1 VTIALQAATLSPW
14 LSGLQTEERPVR
26 GSALAPNPDSTELQ
40 LTKPVRT
47 RMTTAQA
54 ANQIERAWERVF
66 GEPAPERAVALLT
79 AQWAHETGGGASM
92 YNYNFGGIKGA
103 GPTGLAVSQRTR
115 EGWGDTE
122 RQIVDRFRAYQ
133 TPEEGAEDYVRL
145 LAQRYAGAVDAA
157 RSGDASGFV
166 HALKSRGY
174 FTGDESAYLSS
185 VTQIANETLAVR
197 SNEPAAFEPF
207 PTLPREPA
215 GAASDAIPHVWKRQ
229 GALDSGSEMTLAR
242 LLRVTDEL
250 SRAALRIS
258 VDSDRGERR
267 HG

>member
-1 VTIALQAATLSPW
+1 MTIALQAATLSPW
-14 LSGLQTEERPVR
+14 LSGLQTDAGGR
-26 GSALAPNPDSTELQ
+26 SALARTASAAELQ

-54 ANQIERAWERVF
+54 AQHIERAWERVF

-92 YNYNFGGIKGA
+92 YNYNFGGIKGT
-103 GPTGLAVSQRTR
+103 GPGGLSVSQRTT
-115 EGWGDTE
+115 EGWGETE
-122 RQIVDRFRAYQ
+122 RRIVDRFRAYQ

-145 LAQRYAGAVDAA
+145 LAQRYSGAVDAA
-157 RSGDASGFV
+157 RAGDASGFV

-174 FTGDESAYLSS
+174 FTGNEDAYLAS
-185 VTQIANETLAVR
+185 VTQLANQALAAR
-197 SNEPAAFEPF
+197 GDDTAALESF
-207 PTLPREPA
+207 PTLARERYAAAPEAMSRVWEQTGTA
-215 GAASDAIPHVWKRQ
+215 GFD
-229 GALDSGSEMTLAR
+229 SEMTLAR

-258 VDSDRGERR
+258 VESERGEQR